1 MICSFCYRFDND
13 DSSLFLYL
21 IYTEDIIERYLIK
34 SVNVSGRSAS
44 RTGRDVGW
52 VGQMGRVGQVR
63 LRGLWG
69 ERIGERRVNDIYFL

>member
-34 SVNVSGRSAS
+34 SVNVSGGSAS
-44 RTGRDVGW
+44 RTGRDVRQ
-52 VGQMGRVGQVR
+52 VGVRAARAIMGQVGRVG
-63 LRGLWG
+63 
-69 ERIGERRVNDIYFL
+69 RV